1 MAKQQIK
8 KTNPTGNTPE
18 LKRRDLRVKILQ
30 IIYAHEM
37 SGDPVDKIIKDLI
50 DVPLDEE
57 KKNFVRTLVSK
68 VIDNKKLL
76 DDIIAEQ
83 CDNWELERISAVDRI
98 LLKMGMAEIL
108 YFPDIPPKVS
118 INEAIDLAKE
128 YCTRNSGKFVNGIL
142 DAFLDGLIKK
152 GKLNKSGKG
161 LVNTSKSRK

>member
-1 MAKQQIK
+1 MAKQQIN
-8 KTNPTGNTPE
+8 KTNPSGNTTE
-18 LKRRDLRVKILQ
+18 LKRRDLRVKVLQ

-37 SGDPVDKIIKDLI
+37 SGDPVNKIIKDLI
-50 DVPLDEE
+50 EVPLDEE
-57 KKNFVRTLVSK
+57 KKNFVETLVSK
-68 VIDNKKLL
+68 VVDNKKLL
-76 DDIIAEQ
+76 DDIVAEQ

-118 INEAIDLAKE
+118 INEAIDIAKE

-142 DAFLDGLIKK
+142 DAFLDGLIKE